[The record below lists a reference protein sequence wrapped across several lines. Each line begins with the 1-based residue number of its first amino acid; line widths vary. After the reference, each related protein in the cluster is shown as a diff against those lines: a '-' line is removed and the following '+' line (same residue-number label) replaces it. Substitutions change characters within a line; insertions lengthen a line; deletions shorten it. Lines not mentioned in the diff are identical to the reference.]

1 MLSRAE
7 KAAIRESWEL
17 LSPVADATADLF
29 FQRLAQQEAAA
40 WPRSHAELAQR
51 KKELLGLLGFAVTAM
66 DWDESAWRDDVDD
79 EQDLFVAMLGMG
91 ERNTPLARLI
101 LEHYAAVGDALVG
114 SLSFTLGKRFD
125 ARTKAAW
132 SRLYALLANAL
143 RLGQL
148 ASRVHAL
155 PEEPIS
161 SVHLALNDDDA
172 PRVHAAPEEPEPRR
186 TILGSISLRRGAAS

>member
-17 LSPVADATADLF
+17 LLPVADATADLF
-29 FQRLAQQEAAA
+29 YQRLVQQEATL
-40 WPRSHAELAQR
+40 WPKSHAELALR
-51 KKELLGLLGFAVTAM
+51 KKELLSLLSFAVTAL
-66 DWDESAWRDDVDD
+66 DWDECAWRDDVDD

-91 ERNTPLARLI
+91 ERSTPLARLI
-101 LEHYAAVGDALVG
+101 LEHYAVVGDALVASLG
-114 SLSFTLGKRFD
+114 STLGKRFD

-148 ASRVHAL
+148 ASRV
-155 PEEPIS
+155 
-161 SVHLALNDDDA
+161 
-172 PRVHAAPEEPEPRR
+172 RAAPEPPTPLRVV
-186 TILGSISLRRGAAS
+186 LGSVNLRRGVAS

>member
-7 KAAIRESWEL
+7 KAVIRESWEL

-29 FQRLAQQEAAA
+29 FQRLVQQEAAL
-40 WPRSHAELAQR
+40 WPKSHAELAQR
-51 KKELLGLLGFAVTAM
+51 KREFLGLLSFAVNAL
-66 DWDESAWRDDVDD
+66 DWDESAWRDDVQD

-101 LEHYAAVGDALVG
+101 LEHYALVGDALVG
-114 SLSFTLGKRFD
+114 SLAFTLGKRFD
-125 ARTKAAW
+125 PHTKAAW

-148 ASRVHAL
+148 ASRV
-155 PEEPIS
+155 
-161 SVHLALNDDDA
+161 
-172 PRVHAAPEEPEPRR
+172 RAAPEAPTPLRSV
-186 TILGSISLRRGAAS
+186 LGSVTLRRGVAS

>member
-7 KAAIRESWEL
+7 KDAIRESWEL

-29 FQRLAQQEAAA
+29 FQRLVQQDATA

-51 KKELLGLLGFAVTAM
+51 KKELLGLLGFVVNAL
-66 DWDESAWRDDVDD
+66 DWDEGAWRDDVDD

-101 LEHYAAVGDALVG
+101 LEHYAAVGDALIG
-114 SLSFTLGKRFD
+114 SLSSTLGKRFD

-148 ASRVHAL
+148 ASRIQAL
-155 PEEPIS
+155 PEPPIS
-161 SVHLALNDDDA
+161 
-172 PRVHAAPEEPEPRR
+172 RVHVASDDGRRVQAAPAEPLPRR
-186 TILGSISLRRGAAS
+186 TILGSVNLRRGAAS